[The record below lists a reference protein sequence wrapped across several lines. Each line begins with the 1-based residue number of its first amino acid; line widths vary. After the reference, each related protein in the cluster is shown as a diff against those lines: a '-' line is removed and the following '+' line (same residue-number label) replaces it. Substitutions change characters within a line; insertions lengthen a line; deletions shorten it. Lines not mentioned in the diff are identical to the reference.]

1 MSVVAGNAAPGEPAD
16 GRRRR
21 TVRSRQRII
30 AAMLELIREGNVV
43 VGAEAVAERAAV
55 GLRTVFRHFSDMDSL
70 YGEITVLI
78 EAEVRAA
85 FERPLDG
92 TTWREQ
98 VAGLIDRRAEMFETI
113 APYKRAAA
121 VHRPRSPSLEA
132 AAKRTNAALR
142 AVMIGVLPSGVAAD
156 RGLVE
161 ALDLLLSFEAWER
174 LRCDQGLGRH
184 DANQILRQTVARL
197 LAGET

>member
-1 MSVVAGNAAPGEPAD
+1 MSVVAGKAGPGEPAD

-30 AAMLELIREGNVV
+30 AAMLELIREGSVV
-43 VGAEAVAERAAV
+43 VGAEAVAERAKV
-55 GLRTVFRHFSDMDSL
+55 GLRTVFRHFADMDSL

-78 EAEVRAA
+78 EAQMRAA
-85 FERPLDG
+85 FERPLAG
-92 TTWREQ
+92 FTWREQ
-98 VAGLIDRRAEMFETI
+98 FAGLIDRRAEMFETI

-132 AAKRTNAALR
+132 AAGRTNAALR
-142 AVMIGVLPSGVAAD
+142 AVMIGILPDSVAAD

-161 ALDLLLSFEAWER
+161 ALDLMLSFEAWER
-174 LRCDQGLGRH
+174 LRREQGLGRR
-184 DANQILRQTVARL
+184 DASQILRQSVERL
-197 LAGET
+197 LAGQA